1 MSGKGFGLFFEMGCG
16 KSLTALAIMGALWEK
31 GLIRRV
37 LVIAPGSVVSVWE
50 DELEKFADFPYT
62 FSALLGTKAQRLKK
76 LAALEDGGRIA
87 TAPFGEP
94 RNDGGSVGGADGS
107 GAPSGHALR
116 NGRTRGCAPTGDVGG
131 TDGIG
136 AELLVAGINYESV
149 WRDEI
154 FEALL
159 RFGPELVICDES
171 QRIKNH
177 KAQQTVAAVELAKRA
192 KYRLALSGTPITQ
205 DVQDLFSQ
213 YDFLD
218 STVFGENFYSYRSR
232 YCLMG
237 GFGSKKVIGTKNEDE
252 LSNRMY
258 SIAYRVTKT
267 EALDLPPETF
277 LYRKVELSPKER
289 KLYDEMRRN
298 AYIELSA
305 EQEVSATTVLTKLLR
320 LQQIAGGFIKA
331 DGEERVQQIGTSKM
345 DALEDILE
353 DYVLGEGRQLVI
365 FARFIPEIDG
375 ICELLHKKGISYHRI
390 TGDVALE
397 DRGQRVAE
405 FQSGQRQCF
414 VAQIQTAGLGITLHA
429 ASAAVFYSVGYNLAD
444 YQQALARIHRKGQTQ
459 PCTYIILQGANT
471 VDQKVMEALEKK
483 SDVAKRI
490 CDDWQMFFS

>member
-16 KSLTALAIMGALWEK
+16 KSLTALAIMGALYEQ

-50 DELEKFADFPYT
+50 DELKKFADFPYT

-76 LAALEDGGRIA
+76 LAALEDLGVPG
-87 TAPFGEP
+87 
-94 RNDGGSVGGADGS
+94 D
-107 GAPSGHALR
+107 HALR
-116 NGRTRGCAPTGDVGG
+116 DGRTRGCAPTGSVGGADVG
-131 TDGIG
+131 T
-136 AELLVAGINYESV
+136 ELLVAGINYESV

-159 RFGPELVICDES
+159 AFGPELVICDES

-218 STVFGENFYSYRSR
+218 SAVFGENFYSYRNR
-232 YCLMG
+232 YCMMG
-237 GFGSKKVIGTKNEDE
+237 GFGGKQVIGAKSEDE

-258 SIAYRVTKT
+258 SIAYRVTKA

-390 TGDVALE
+390 TGDVPLE
-397 DRGQRVAE
+397 ERGQRVAE
-405 FQSGQRQCF
+405 FQSGQKQCF
-414 VAQIQTAGLGITLHA
+414 VAQIQTAGLGITLHS

-459 PCTYIILQGANT
+459 PCTYIILQGDNT
-471 VDQKVMEALEKK
+471 VDQKVMDALEKK

>member
-1 MSGKGFGLFFEMGCG
+1 MSSKGFGLFFEMGCG
-16 KSLTALAIMGALWEK
+16 KSLTALAIMGALWEQ

-50 DELEKFADFPYT
+50 DELKKFAAFPYT

-87 TAPFGEP
+87 TSPPWAAP
-94 RNDGGSVGGADGS
+94 RNDGESVGGADGF
-107 GAPSGHALR
+107 
-116 NGRTRGCAPTGDVGG
+116 G
-131 TDGIG
+131 T
-136 AELLVAGINYESV
+136 ELLVAGINYESV

-218 STVFGENFYSYRSR
+218 STVFGENFYSYRNR

-237 GFGSKKVIGTKNEDE
+237 GFGSKQVIGTKNEDE

-258 SIAYRVTKT
+258 SIAYRVTKA

-331 DGEERVQQIGTSKM
+331 DGEERVQQIGTSKL

-375 ICELLHKKGISYHRI
+375 ICELLRKKGISYHRI

-397 DRGQRVAE
+397 DRGQRVSE
-405 FQSGQRQCF
+405 FQSGQKQCF

-471 VDQKVMEALEKK
+471 VDQKVMEVLEKK

>member
-16 KSLTALAIMGALWEK
+16 KSLTALAIMGALWEQ

-50 DELEKFADFPYT
+50 DELKKFADFPYT
-62 FSALLGTKAQRLKK
+62 FSALLGTKPQRLKK

-87 TAPFGEP
+87 TAPIREP
-94 RNDGGSVGGADGS
+94 RNDSGSVGGASDDRECLRQPPCVP
-107 GAPSGHALR
+107 PSKGGGL
-116 NGRTRGCAPTGDVGG
+116 VGG
-131 TDGIG
+131 ADGFG
-136 AELLVAGINYESV
+136 TELLVAGINYESV

-159 RFGPELVICDES
+159 RFEPELVICDES

-218 STVFGENFYSYRSR
+218 STVFGENFFAYRNR
-232 YCLMG
+232 YCMMG
-237 GFGSKKVIGTKNEDE
+237 GFGSKQVIGTKNEDE

-258 SIAYRVTKT
+258 SIAYRVTKA

-375 ICELLHKKGISYHRI
+375 ICELLQKKGISYHRI

-397 DRGQRVAE
+397 ERGQRVAE
-405 FQSGQRQCF
+405 FQSGQKQCF

>member
-16 KSLTALAIMGALWEK
+16 KSLTALAIMGALWEQ

-50 DELEKFADFPYT
+50 DELKKFAAFPYA

-76 LAALEDGGRIA
+76 LAALEDLGVPGGR
-87 TAPFGEP
+87 
-94 RNDGGSVGGADGS
+94 
-107 GAPSGHALR
+107 ALR
-116 NGRTRGCAPTGDVGG
+116 ECLQQPPCVPPSKGGGLNGIGTGDPSPTNG
-131 TDGIG
+131 T
-136 AELLVAGINYESV
+136 ELLVAGINYESV

-218 STVFGENFYSYRSR
+218 STVFGENFFSYRNR

-237 GFGSKKVIGTKNEDE
+237 GFGNKKVIGTKNEDE

-258 SIAYRVTKT
+258 SIAYRVTKA

-353 DYVLGEGRQLVI
+353 DYVLGERRQLVI

-397 DRGQRVAE
+397 ERGQRVSE

>member
-16 KSLTALAIMGALWEK
+16 KSLTALAIMGALWDQ
-31 GLIRRV
+31 GLVRRV

-50 DELEKFADFPYT
+50 DELKKFADFPYT

-76 LAALEDGGRIA
+76 LAALEDLGAPGGYALR
-87 TAPFGEP
+87 
-94 RNDGGSVGGADGS
+94 GADGF
-107 GAPSGHALR
+107 
-116 NGRTRGCAPTGDVGG
+116 G
-131 TDGIG
+131 T
-136 AELLVAGINYESV
+136 ELLVAGINYESV

-218 STVFGENFYSYRSR
+218 STVFGENFYAYRNR
-232 YCLMG
+232 YCLLG
-237 GFGSKKVIGTKNEDE
+237 GFGGKQVIGAKNEDE

-258 SIAYRVTKT
+258 SIAYRVTKA

-375 ICELLHKKGISYHRI
+375 ICELLQKKGISYHRI
-390 TGDVALE
+390 TGDVALDE
-397 DRGQRVAE
+397 RGQRVSE
-405 FQSGQRQCF
+405 FQSGQKQCF